1 MDSSPFL
8 QTWETGAIFSSLTGA
23 LCHNQREFLRTAA
36 RLPSCGSREDTQMQ
50 PPLSGTEPP
59 SRKTVLLLDSNAE
72 RRSLRQKV
80 LGLHGIEVVG
90 ASDSAEAN
98 SIWQRDRYD
107 LVLIDIRRDYHG
119 SLARRDEIKKENPKQ
134 LVAFLVGQPEYVNLE
149 PGPNS
154 YVADEP
160 GAEWSDS
167 FSRAVRQ
174 ACSSLPQK
182 NAVEEVGFQ
191 SAVARKVK
199 GLPRKKAL
207 VAGPADNSR
216 DEMIYDPRE
225 DSGSLSTTA
234 AAPQDGLRDDAS
246 TEREDT

>member
-1 MDSSPFL
+1 
-8 QTWETGAIFSSLTGA
+8 
-23 LCHNQREFLRTAA
+23 
-36 RLPSCGSREDTQMQ
+36 MQ
-50 PPLSGTEPP
+50 HPLSGTEPP

-72 RRSLRQKV
+72 RRSLRQEV

-90 ASDSAEAN
+90 ASDLAEAN
-98 SIWQRDRYD
+98 TIWQRDRYD

-167 FSRAVRQ
+167 FRRAVRQ
-174 ACSSLPQK
+174 ASTSLPQR
-182 NAVEEVGFQ
+182 NGFEEVGFRI
-191 SAVARKVK
+191 AVARKAK
-199 GLPRKKAL
+199 GLPRGTVRA
-207 VAGPADNSR
+207 VVPADDSP
-216 DEMIYDPRE
+216 DEVIYDPTD

-234 AAPQDGLRDDAS
+234 AAPQDGFRDDAS
-246 TEREDT
+246 TKTENT